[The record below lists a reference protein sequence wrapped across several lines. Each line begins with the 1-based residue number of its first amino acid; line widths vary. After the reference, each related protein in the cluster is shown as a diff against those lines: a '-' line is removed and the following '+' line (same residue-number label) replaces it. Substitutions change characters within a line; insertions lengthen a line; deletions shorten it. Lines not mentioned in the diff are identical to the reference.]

1 MTSAIAPLPDGSVT
15 SPAGFTAAAA
25 HAGLKAD
32 GALDVALVVSTTS
45 CATAGVFTRNA
56 VRAAPVIYDADLL
69 SERPGRVRAVA
80 MNARVANACTGPE
93 GLEAARAMAR
103 AAEEAAGLPPRTA
116 LVLSTGV
123 IGVPLPVD
131 KVTAGLRDAGAR
143 LSADG
148 GADAAR
154 AIMTTDTRPKHCA
167 VRLDTPAGPIT
178 IGGIAKGAGM
188 IHPDM
193 ATLLGVL
200 TTDAASEP
208 SVLGPFLKRVADHT
222 FNAISVDGD
231 TSTNDTVV
239 LLANGVSGIDPA
251 RDGAMWKL
259 FEEAVTEVARTLA
272 LAVVQDG
279 EGATKLLEIHV
290 VGAQTEA
297 FAREVGRAIARSTL
311 VKTAIYGADP
321 NWGRVLAAAGAA
333 GVPIT
338 PDRVGL
344 QAATNGDWLTLAT
357 AGATAHPDPARARA
371 IFQEKTIRL
380 RLDLGVGRAEAV
392 VWTCDLSPEYVRI
405 NSDYT
410 S

>member
-1 MTSAIAPLPDGSVT
+1 MTSAITPLPDGSVT

-123 IGVPLPVD
+123 IGVPLPID

-154 AIMTTDTRPKHCA
+154 AIMTTDTRPKRCA

-231 TSTNDTVV
+231 TSTNDTVL

-371 IFQEKTIRL
+371 IFQQKTIRL

>member
-1 MTSAIAPLPDGSVT
+1 MTSPIAAIEGGSVT
-15 SPAGFTAAAA
+15 SPPGFTAGAA
-25 HAGLKAD
+25 HAGLKAA
-32 GALDVALVVSTTS
+32 GALDVALLVSATS

-69 SERPGRVRAVA
+69 GERPGRMRAVA
-80 MNARVANACTGPE
+80 MNARVANACTGAE

-123 IGVPLPVD
+123 IGVPLPVEQ
-131 KVTAGLRDAGAR
+131 VAGGLREAAAR

-148 GADAAR
+148 GAEAAR

-167 VRLDTPAGPIT
+167 RRLDTPAGAIT
-178 IGGIAKGAGM
+178 VGGIAKGAGM

-200 TTDAASEP
+200 TTDAVSEP
-208 SVLGPFLKRVADHT
+208 SVLGPFLRRVADRT

-231 TSTNDTVV
+231 TSTNDTVL
-239 LLANGVSGIDPA
+239 LLANGASGIDPA
-251 RDGAMWKL
+251 RDGATWKL

-272 LAVVQDG
+272 LAVVRDG

-311 VKTAIYGADP
+311 VKAAIYGADP

-333 GVPIT
+333 GVALT
-338 PDRVGL
+338 PERLGL
-344 QAATNGDWLTLAT
+344 QAATDGEWLMLA
-357 AGATAHPDPARARA
+357 AGGATAHPDLAQARA
-371 IFQEKTIRL
+371 IFQQPTIRL

-392 VWTCDLSPEYVRI
+392 VWTCDLSPDYVRI